1 MNQVHQCQ
9 NEKISLVVQSK
20 ETSKKELNEDEL
32 EMSKS
37 FEKKHQ
43 FTTFDKS
50 FCWSEHFKSFML
62 TQDSAEGFH
71 CLVENLHTH
80 IWSKVRRS

>member
-37 FEKKHQ
+37 LEKKHQ
-43 FTTFDKS
+43 FT
-50 FCWSEHFKSFML
+50 
-62 TQDSAEGFH
+62 A
-71 CLVENLHTH
+71 LVNVQG
-80 IWSKVRRS
+80 K